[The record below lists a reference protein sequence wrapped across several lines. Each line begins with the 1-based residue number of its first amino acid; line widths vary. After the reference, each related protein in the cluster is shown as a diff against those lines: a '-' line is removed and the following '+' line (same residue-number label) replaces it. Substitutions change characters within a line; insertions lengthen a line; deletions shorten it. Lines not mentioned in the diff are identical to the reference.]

1 MAESKKYV
9 TGIGFV
15 QFDPQERD
23 ANGKQVTDVVIKTP
37 GGDGKFL
44 RITLWPELL
53 VEKSLGRKVQK
64 GDLLAVD
71 GGFSSSVYQDKEGKQ
86 RTSLQISAFMLNIN
100 GTPIERADRE
110 VVTDSSGGGSEDS
123 VF

>member
-1 MAESKKYV
+1 MAENKKYV

-23 ANGKQVTDVVIKTP
+23 ANGKPVTDVVIKTQ

-44 RITLWPELL
+44 RVTIWPELL

-71 GGFSSSVYQDKEGKQ
+71 GGFSSSTYQDKQGQKK
-86 RTSLQISAFMLNIN
+86 TSLQISAFLLNIN
-100 GTPIERADRE
+100 GKPIEREDRE
-110 VVTDSSGGGSEDS
+110 VVRSYDTESSDSD